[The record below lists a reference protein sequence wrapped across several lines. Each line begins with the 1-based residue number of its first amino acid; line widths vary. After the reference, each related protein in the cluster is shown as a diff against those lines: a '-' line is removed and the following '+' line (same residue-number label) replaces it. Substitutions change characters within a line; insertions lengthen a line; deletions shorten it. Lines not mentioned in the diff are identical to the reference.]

1 MTLSTTAPVAWLDPA
16 SITLIRANFAAIAG
30 DADGFAAD
38 FYSRLFALSPQ
49 VRPMFGEDLTEQ
61 RAKLVRMLSM
71 LIASL
76 DRPEQLA
83 TPLANLGQ
91 RHAGYQVQNHHY
103 AVVGAALLDTLA
115 ARLGSAFDDAAHT
128 AWATL
133 YGGVAATMQRSF
145 AAAA

>member
-1 MTLSTTAPVAWLDPA
+1 MTTTTAPVAWLDPA
-16 SITLIRANFAAIAG
+16 SIALIRTQFATIAG

-38 FYSRLFALSPQ
+38 FYARLFVIAPQ
-49 VRPMFGEDLTEQ
+49 VRPLFGSDLAEQ

-71 LIASL
+71 LIAGL
-76 DRPEQLA
+76 DRPDQLSA
-83 TPLANLGQ
+83 PLANLGQ
-91 RHAGYQVQNHHY
+91 RHAGYQVQSHHY

-115 ARLGSAFDDAAHT
+115 ARLGADFDDAAHT

-133 YGGVAATMQRSF
+133 YGGVAATMQRAF

>member
-16 SITLIRANFAAIAG
+16 SIALIRANFATIAG
-30 DADGFAAD
+30 DADDFAAD
-38 FYSRLFALSPQ
+38 FYARLFTLSPQ
-49 VRPMFGEDLTEQ
+49 VRPMFGDDLTEQ

-83 TPLANLGQ
+83 APLANLGQ

-115 ARLGSAFDDAAHT
+115 ARLGTAFDDAAHT